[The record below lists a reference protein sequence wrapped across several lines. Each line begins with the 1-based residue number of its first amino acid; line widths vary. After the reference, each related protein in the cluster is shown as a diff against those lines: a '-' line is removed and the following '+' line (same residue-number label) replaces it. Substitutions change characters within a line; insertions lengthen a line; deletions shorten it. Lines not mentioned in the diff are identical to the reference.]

1 MADVAQQNRISKD
14 FSSNFSIMPN
24 SIKYNVIQSVPS
36 IVEMIINESSYYG
49 GTEPASFAST
59 LLCQTLYICYN
70 S

>member
-24 SIKYNVIQSVPS
+24 SIKHNVIQSVPS
-36 IVEMIINESSYYG
+36 IVEVIINESSYYG
-49 GTEPASFAST
+49 GAQLASFAST
-59 LLCQTLYICYN
+59 LLCQTLYTCCN